1 VVPVVVPTPTVSMCT
16 PAFSATAA
24 AALVAASM
32 PVLPAVPP
40 SFWPSESSTMVAEGQ
55 KPMFGALPLRPMATV
70 LCVIADSEARMAS
83 PSDVPPAAFSRRTAA
98 EAVA

>member
-1 VVPVVVPTPTVSMCT
+1 VPV
-16 PAFSATAA
+16 
-24 AALVAASM
+24 L
-32 PVLPAVPP
+32 LPAAPP
-40 SFWPSESSTMVAEGQ
+40 SFWPSESSTIVAEGQ